1 MQIAIAGHT
10 GFLGTTLKNLF
21 LQQGYQVSG
30 IGREDFDKGT
40 EHLSGILAGK
50 DVVINLAGAPIIRRW
65 TRSYTR
71 KIWNS
76 RISTTQSLVQ
86 AMGACAQKPGKF
98 ISVSGVNIYTER
110 GIHDENSNDFDMDFL
125 GTLCQ
130 EWEKEALKARLM
142 VNTFIARL
150 GVVLAKNGGALPKMA
165 LPFKLGAGG
174 KLGSGKQMMSWIHL
188 SDFCLAMLHL
198 IQNNPEKNVF
208 NFTSPY
214 PVSNALFSSTL
225 ALVLK
230 RPNFF
235 TVPPLALKILYGE
248 GATVLLNGQ
257 HVVPGNLLGSG
268 FRFKFPDLESALRDL
283 L

>member
-1 MQIAIAGHT
+1 MQIAITGHT
-10 GFLGTTLKNLF
+10 GYLGTALKNF
-21 LQQGYQVSG
+21 FQEQGYHVSG
-30 IGREDFDKGT
+30 IGREDFQKGT
-40 EHLSGILAGK
+40 VHLSGLLSGK
-50 DVVINLAGAPIIRRW
+50 DVVINMAGAPVIRRW
-65 TRSYTR
+65 TRSYSR

-76 RISTTQSLVQ
+76 RILTTQALVQ
-86 AMGACAQKPGKF
+86 AIGNCVQKPGMF
-98 ISVSGVNIYTER
+98 ISVSGVNIYSEK

-130 EWEKEALKARLM
+130 EWEKEALKARFV
-142 VNTFIARL
+142 VNTLIARL
-150 GVVLAKNGGALPKMA
+150 GVVLGKNGGALPKIA

-174 KLGSGKQMMSWIHL
+174 KVGSGKQMMSWIHL
-188 SDFCLAMLHL
+188 SDFCHAMLHL

-208 NFTSPY
+208 NFTSPN

-225 ALVLK
+225 SSVLK

-235 TVPPLALKILYGE
+235 TVPLFALKILYGE

-257 HVVPGNLLGSG
+257 HVVPGNLLESG
-268 FRFKFPDLESALRDL
+268 FRFNFPELEPALRDL